1 MKLFPTILWILVSLL
16 VSTTTLV
23 AQSNDSEPT
32 DFGTTGET
40 ASNPTDS
47 PDVPIDN
54 YIILL
59 FIVGIGY
66 AIRVFH
72 FHFIHKIK

>member
-1 MKLFPTILWILVSLL
+1 MKLFPAILWILVSLL

-40 ASNPTDS
+40 DCNPADS

-54 YIILL
+54 NIILL
-59 FIVGIGY
+59 FIAGIGY

-72 FHFIHKIK
+72 FNFIHKIK